1 LILDCFFFQLHL
13 RKQVPGRSKD
23 IHQLIAERKAA
34 KENDLKQVPGSYTSP
49 NGEAKDTKNLNT
61 TYVPAAAPVAS
72 TSIESKPS
80 TSSSFVPIMPRA
92 AAHQTRQATTTSV
105 LGAKVC
111 IISLSETF
119 FYVLFV
125 GVFQKLCT
133 GIGGNESASTLSN
146 GHPTRAKNLSEENT
160 QESAAGTVPLV
171 LLPVNVSNVSV
182 LNAVQVRLLLNSIF
196 VTHPL
201 WFDVAFI
208 MFAPRSN

>member
-1 LILDCFFFQLHL
+1 MDCFFQLHL

-49 NGEAKDTKNLNT
+49 NGEAKDAKNLNT

-111 IISLSETF
+111 YSLTFSNF
-119 FYVLFV
+119 FYVLIV

-133 GIGGNESASTLSN
+133 GIESNESASTLTN
-146 GHPTRAKNLSEENT
+146 GHPTRAKNLNEENT
-160 QESAAGTVPLV
+160 QEDVAGTVPLV
-171 LLPVNVSNVSV
+171 FLPVSVSNVAV
-182 LNAVQVRLLLNSIF
+182 LNAVQVRLFLSLIL
-196 VTHPL
+196 V
-201 WFDVAFI
+201 V
-208 MFAPRSN
+208 